1 MQSRP
6 ELPEDVRAEIDLEE
20 RRQGVVNDDLAAV
33 PELVPDDV
41 LREQDREARVA
52 SEDQQLR
59 LIEGGPPAD
68 PPAEEEPRS

>member
-20 RRQGVVNDDLAAV
+20 RRQGVVNDELAAV

-59 LIEGGPPAD
+59 LIEGGPPA
-68 PPAEEEPRS
+68 EEEPRA

>member
-1 MQSRP
+1 VQSRP

-20 RRQGVVNDDLAAV
+20 RRQGVVNDDLVAV

-59 LIEGGPPAD
+59 LIEGGPPA
-68 PPAEEEPRS
+68 EEEPRA